1 MDIDKRFD
9 QLESLLVDL
18 ARKQDQQAEQI
29 ARILQILAQHGEA
42 INSLGEILNGSIE
55 VLNGHTQVL
64 DGHTEVLNGHTEVLN
79 GHTQVLDGH
88 TRALNGHT
96 EILHRQETRLDNIGD
111 QIGDIIN
118 ILKMS
123 ETRHTESER
132 RQDALM
138 AEIKTQGQRQ
148 DVAVEALRALL
159 KRQENT
165 DSRLDGLVQTQLQM
179 LQLMRADANKLDDQE
194 PRIKRLE
201 DEVFREAS

>member
-1 MDIDKRFD
+1 MDINKHFD

-18 ARKQDQQAEQI
+18 ARKQDQQSEQI
-29 ARILQILAQHGEA
+29 ARILQILAGHGKA
-42 INSLGEILNGSIE
+42 INSLGEQLNSHTD
-55 VLNGHTQVL
+55 VLN
-64 DGHTEVLNGHTEVLN
+64 N
-79 GHTQVLDGH
+79 
-88 TRALNGHT
+88 HT

-118 ILKMS
+118 ILKIS
-123 ETRHTESER
+123 EARHTETNQ

-165 DSRLDGLVQTQLQM
+165 DSRLDSVVQTQLQM
-179 LQLMRADANKLDDQE
+179 LQLMRADANKLDGQE

-201 DEVFREAS
+201 DQVFREAS

>member
-1 MDIDKRFD
+1 MDVNKRFD

-29 ARILQILAQHGEA
+29 ARILQILGSHGEA
-42 INSLGEILNGSIE
+42 INSLGELLNGSIE
-55 VLNGHTQVL
+55 ILNS
-64 DGHTEVLNGHTEVLN
+64 HTEVLNS
-79 GHTQVLDGH
+79 
-88 TRALNGHT
+88 HT
-96 EILHRQETRLDNIGD
+96 EILHRQEIRLDNIGD

-118 ILKMS
+118 ILKIS
-123 ETRHTESER
+123 EARHTETER

-138 AEIKTQGQRQ
+138 SEISLQGQRLDAQSQRQ

-165 DSRLDGLVQTQLQM
+165 DSRLDGVVQTQLQM
-179 LQLMRADANKLDDQE
+179 LQLMRADADKVDGLAQRLPVAEGQE

-201 DEVFREAS
+201 DEVFRAAS